1 MIELRPDILATVKD
15 ILQKNVPGTE
25 VRAFGSRV
33 NGKAK
38 KHSDLDLVII
48 GKKRMDFL
56 SLANLKEAFQES
68 DIPIRVDVVDW
79 HAVSQEFRE
88 VINKNCELIQ
98 S

>member
-1 MIELRPDILATVKD
+1 MIDLRTDILATVKD
-15 ILQKNVPGTE
+15 ILQKNVPEAE

-33 NGKAK
+33 NGKPK

-79 HAVSQEFRE
+79 HAISQEFRE
-88 VINKNCELIQ
+88 VINQNCELIQ